1 MGSQAANTAE
11 NPVKVFWQDRP
22 VKYTIHRAER
32 EYTVEELR
40 TPWDLYVEG
49 SIFSSEVGDVLHQV
63 MVANRM
69 ERIFSIRNI
78 EGHPLCDILTAPE
91 GKPLLDFSY
100 GARRVF
106 LTSSPMTVDG
116 EKLVVMDV
124 ISRRGNR
131 AADPVVSLAKD
142 FYLAMGGQLRGEHPN
157 GLVFQNK
164 QDVKQWRKIVDADIK
179 LDLMISAEPI
189 KGQGIKANTWHAP
202 TLAMAKSLLDAR
214 YWAKL
219 HLNGDEDWACEV
231 LSYIERDAETMPDR
245 IIVYGGDKARELM
258 PRVYKLMQGGT
269 S

>member
-11 NPVKVFWQDRP
+11 SPVTIFWQDRP
-22 VKYTIHRAER
+22 VKYKINRNER
-32 EYTVEELR
+32 IYTVEELR

-69 ERIFSIRNI
+69 ERIFSIRN
-78 EGHPLCDILTAPE
+78 ESGHPICDILTTPE
-91 GKPLLDFSY
+91 GAPLLDFSY

-106 LTSSPMTVDG
+106 LTSAPMTVDG
-116 EKLVVMDV
+116 EKLIVMDV

-131 AADPVVSLAKD
+131 AADPVVGLARD

-157 GLVFQNK
+157 GLVY
-164 QDVKQWRKIVDADIK
+164 QDKHDIKQWRKIVDADIK
-179 LDLMISAEPI
+179 VDLMVSSEPI
-189 KGQGIKANTWHAP
+189 HSQGIKANTWHA
-202 TLAMAKSLLDAR
+202 TSLAMAKSLLDAR

-231 LSYIERDAETMPDR
+231 LAHIERDRDAMPDR
-245 IIVYGGDKARELM
+245 IVVYGGDKARELM
-258 PRVYKLMQGGT
+258 PRVFKIMQGAQQ
-269 S
+269 